1 MSGYGHRINLIAQV
15 NGVGLTR
22 DMDLLDAT
30 LAAAGHRVSQTRLR
44 GGKVP
49 KRLLPVAIRAD
60 TAIRRGLGISPLRYD
75 ANILLEHVRDQYLPR
90 ARRNILLPNQ
100 EWVFPAE
107 IALLGRIDHVLTK
120 TRYAQGIFGAL
131 GRPST
136 YVGFTS
142 PDRLD
147 PAVPRRREFF
157 HLAGRSRHK
166 GTARLLALWQRH
178 PHWPLLTVVQHPRI
192 GRESVVAANINHRR
206 AYMDDAEL
214 LRLQNTFRFHLCPS
228 ESEGFGHYI
237 VEAMGIGA
245 VVVTNDAPTMNEIV
259 QPDRGVLIACRA
271 TEKKNLDWINEFDEA
286 AMVAAVE
293 RLIVADDAELDRIG
307 AAARAWYEDNDR
319 GFAGRLRAGIAA
331 AMA

>member
-1 MSGYGHRINLIAQV
+1 MSGQGCHINLIAQV

-22 DMDLLDAT
+22 DMDLLDAA
-30 LAAAGHRVSQTRLR
+30 LAAGGYEMSQTRLR

-49 KRLLPVAIRAD
+49 KRLLPIAIRTH
-60 TAIRRGLGISPLRYD
+60 TAFRRALGISPLRYD
-75 ANILLEHVRDQYLPR
+75 ANLLLEHVRDQYLPR

-100 EWVFPAE
+100 EWVFPSE
-107 IALLGRIDHVLTK
+107 VALLDRIDYVLTK
-120 TRYAQGIFGAL
+120 TRYAQTIFSAL
-131 GRPST
+131 GRPSI

-147 PAVPRRREFF
+147 AAVPRRREFF

-166 GTARLLALWQRH
+166 GTARLLALWQKH
-178 PHWPLLTVVQHPRI
+178 PRWPRLTVVQHPRI
-192 GRESVVAANINHRR
+192 GSEEVVAANIDHRR
-206 AYMDDAEL
+206 TYMDDAEL
-214 LRLQNTFRFHLCPS
+214 LRLQNSFRFHLCPS

-237 VEAMGIGA
+237 VEAMGMGA

-259 QPDRGVLIACRA
+259 RPDRGVLIACRA
-271 TEKKNLDWINEFDEA
+271 TARKNLDWINEFDEA
-286 AMVAAVE
+286 AMTAAVE
-293 RLIVADDAELDRIG
+293 HLIVADDAELDRIG

-319 GFAGRLRAGIAA
+319 GFGERLRAGIAA